1 MRRKPVAAP
10 ARKHVESKDVRSG
23 LSPAAIARAFRD
35 NMAYLQ
41 ARFPAV
47 ATQNDNYMALA
58 YSVRDRL
65 LHRWIN
71 TARTYFDPRSRTVCY
86 LSAEFLMGPQLGN
99 NLVSLGIYD
108 QVREA
113 IQDSG
118 LDLEALLEQEEEP
131 GLGNGGPG
139 RLAACFLDPP
149 ATLGIPCI
157 GDGIRYEVGIF
168 GQGRRGG
175 WEGGLHV

>member
-47 ATQNDNYMALA
+47 ATRNDNYMALA

-71 TARTYFDPRSRTVCY
+71 TARTYFERRSRTICY

-99 NLVSLGIYD
+99 NLVNLGIYD
-108 QVREA
+108 EVRTA
-113 IQDSG
+113 IQDLG
-118 LDLEALLEQEEEP
+118 LDLDDLLEHEQEP
-131 GLGNGGPG
+131 GLGNGGLC
-139 RLAACFLDPP
+139 RLAARFLYSP
-149 ATLGIPCI
+149 ATLGVPCI
-157 GDGIRYEVGIF
+157 GYCIRFQFVIF
-168 GQGRRGG
+168 HPRPWDALQ
-175 WEGGLHV
+175 